1 MKTTH
6 YPLRNMEPNPVHLA
20 LTQSLRDRKQCRL
33 TWLLAIALGC
43 GIAPSVSQAEQA
55 TKPSIYVAPFENDIG
70 EAIAWWQPA
79 IGSGLAEML
88 ITELTK
94 SRKFRVLE
102 STAQEDLKQGIQGQ
116 RGWVREEEQIQ
127 RGQWLGADYMLHAT
141 ITRFGAVE
149 KKKTYLPSGI
159 SPFRLGGS
167 PIGFSSTKHI
177 AEVEISWRIVDTES
191 GEIKFAHDSP
201 GIHEDKS
208 LTVGSYYSKGG
219 FDQRQFLG
227 SALGK
232 ATKLALADVA
242 MELEGTNLGLGA
254 RSLRMA
260 QQTTEQDLAEQQ
272 KTEAQQRTPGK
283 VTGVAPGGVVIV
295 DLGKSNG
302 LEPGATLTLFKPVQT
317 LNNQGQVIWEEDE
330 KCGEIILVA
339 VQDKQSRARYEGSA
353 EVKEGW
359 KVQAQ
364 P

>member
-1 MKTTH
+1 MRSA
-6 YPLRNMEPNPVHLA
+6 P
-20 LTQSLRDRKQCRL
+20 TQSLRDPKQCRL
-33 TWLLAIALGC
+33 IWLLTTILGC
-43 GIAPSVSQAEQA
+43 GIASSVGQAEQA
-55 TKPSIYVAPFENDIG
+55 TKPSIYVAPVENAIG

-79 IGSGLAEML
+79 IGSGLQEML
-88 ITELTK
+88 ITELTE

-102 STAQEDLKQGIQGQ
+102 STAQDDLKQGIQGQ
-116 RGWVREEEQIQ
+116 RGWVKEEEQIQ
-127 RGQWLGADYMLHAT
+127 RGQWLGADYMLYAR

-149 KKKTYLPSGI
+149 KKKTYLPSAI
-159 SPFRLGGS
+159 SPVTWGRER
-167 PIGFSSTKHI
+167 IGVGSTKHTT
-177 AEVEISWRIVDTES
+177 EVEISWRIVDTES
-191 GEIKFAHDSP
+191 REVKFAHDSL
-201 GIHEDKS
+201 GINEDKS

-242 MELEGTNLGLGA
+242 MELEGTDLGLGA

-302 LEPGATLTLFKPVQT
+302 LEPGATLTLLKPVQT
-317 LNNQGQVIWEEDE
+317 LNSQGQVIWEEDE
-330 KCGEIILVA
+330 KCGEITLLA